1 MASPDSNLDTSMT
14 VVYAKQIE
22 SSIKI
27 GKGYRMKTLITKVS
41 KIIYLQ
47 TGVQGI
53 GDILETYVRLFELRH
68 MQSHVYT
75 ARILQ

>member
-22 SSIKI
+22 SSIKK

-53 GDILETYVRLFELRH
+53 DDILETYIRLFELRH
-68 MQSHVYT
+68 IQSHVYT